1 MLHLDVTDEE
11 SVREAARNVGESLD
25 VIINNAAIL
34 NGRGTSIEDLD
45 IEAIKLAFDVN
56 TLGPARVIKTFS
68 TFAEKG

>member
-1 MLHLDVTDEE
+1 M
-11 SVREAARNVGESLD
+11 
-25 VIINNAAIL
+25 IINNAAIL